1 MEPAVE
7 NGKGI
12 VDGAG
17 VDDVVVGAPE
27 LNNEKAGPPVDVAVD
42 LKTNGAIGVLTLL

>member
-7 NGKGI
+7 DGKGI

-27 LNNEKAGPPVDVAVD
+27 LNENAGPPVDGAVD